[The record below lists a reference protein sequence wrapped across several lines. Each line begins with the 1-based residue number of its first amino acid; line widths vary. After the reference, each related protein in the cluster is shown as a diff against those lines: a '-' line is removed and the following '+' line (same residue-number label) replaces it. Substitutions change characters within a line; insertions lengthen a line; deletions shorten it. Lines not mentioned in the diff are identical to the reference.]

1 MHPIYQMCLRCF
13 AIIIARIFF
22 AECFTTFRLH
32 SRAVRAGLM
41 EIFSPS
47 SDIRELHEEAS
58 YLNLLIQVDLSAFIS
73 IYQQLSAVA

>member
-1 MHPIYQMCLRCF
+1 
-13 AIIIARIFF
+13 
-22 AECFTTFRLH
+22 
-32 SRAVRAGLM
+32 M